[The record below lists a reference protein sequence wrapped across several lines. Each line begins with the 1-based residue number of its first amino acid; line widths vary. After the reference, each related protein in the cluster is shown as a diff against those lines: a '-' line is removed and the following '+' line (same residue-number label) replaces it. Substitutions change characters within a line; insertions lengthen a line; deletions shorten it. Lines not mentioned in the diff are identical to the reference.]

1 MNRLLLILQ
10 AVLGFARIAVRMPF
24 RVISEL
30 RQSSDSSI
38 QGLLRTGWLGLIFMF
53 GGILLWSVVTDINAA
68 VVAQGALVVDTNVKK
83 IQHLQGGIVDKV
95 LVKDGERVMT
105 GAVLIKLDETVVK
118 ANLNIIIKQLASLE
132 TRRAR
137 LFAERDDKMV
147 IEMPKIVRDRQR
159 DTEILDTFRAEE
171 RLLESRARS
180 KAGQKSQLDER
191 IAQLNE
197 EIQGLTSQRTA
208 KEREIS
214 IITAELKGLED
225 LYRRNLIST
234 QRYNPVQR
242 DGARIQG
249 EHGQLV
255 AAVAQARGKIAEVNT
270 QKLQVDKEF
279 ETQLLNDLK
288 ETEAKIADLVERRV
302 AAEEQLERIEIK
314 APVNGVVHQLS
325 VHSGGQILNA
335 GEQAMMIVPEADDLY
350 VETKIATQDIDKVRI
365 GRPALVRFSAFNLR
379 TTPEVNGIVSR
390 VSADAVRE
398 AQTGIT
404 YFLARVLVSAS
415 ERDRLG
421 KVTLVPGMPVEVFV
435 ETGTRSALSYF
446 MKPLTDQFSR
456 AFRDQ

>member
-1 MNRLLLILQ
+1 
-10 AVLGFARIAVRMPF
+10 
-24 RVISEL
+24 
-30 RQSSDSSI
+30 
-38 QGLLRTGWLGLIFMF
+38 
-53 GGILLWSVVTDINAA
+53 
-68 VVAQGALVVDTNVKK
+68 
-83 IQHLQGGIVDKV
+83 
-95 LVKDGERVMT
+95 
-105 GAVLIKLDETVVK
+105 
-118 ANLNIIIKQLASLE
+118 
-132 TRRAR
+132 
-137 LFAERDDKMV
+137 
-147 IEMPKIVRDRQR
+147 
-159 DTEILDTFRAEE
+159 
-171 RLLESRARS
+171 
-180 KAGQKSQLDER
+180 
-191 IAQLNE
+191 
-197 EIQGLTSQRTA
+197 
-208 KEREIS
+208 
-214 IITAELKGLED
+214 
-225 LYRRNLIST
+225 
-234 QRYNPVQR
+234 VQR

-288 ETEAKIADLVERRV
+288 EAESKIADLVERRV

-325 VHSGGQILNA
+325 VHSGGQVLNA

-350 VETKIATQDIDKVRI
+350 VETRIATQDIDKVRI